1 MTIKLRKDIRGAH
14 GMRGASGSIATRG
27 QAGVH
32 RMCIAVLHA
41 AHKWR
46 LQRLNYDTAAGA
58 DDDPVEL
65 YGDIRGDLR
74 RGRQPFYLPLF
85 KYLHRLP
92 KRVSKFSPRRIVV
105 IG

>member
-1 MTIKLRKDIRGAH
+1 
-14 GMRGASGSIATRG
+14 MRGASGSIATRG
-27 QAGVH
+27 QAGVR

-41 AHKWR
+41 AHRWR

-65 YGDIRGDLR
+65 YGDTAGDLR
-74 RGRQPFYLPLF
+74 RRWQPFYVPLF
-85 KYLHRLP
+85 RHLHRRP